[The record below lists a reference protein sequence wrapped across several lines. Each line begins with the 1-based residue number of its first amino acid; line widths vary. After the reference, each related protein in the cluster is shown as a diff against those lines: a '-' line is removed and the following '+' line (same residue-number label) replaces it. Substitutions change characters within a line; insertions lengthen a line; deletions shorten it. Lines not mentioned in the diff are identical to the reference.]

1 MNKTQ
6 LLTQH
11 DCKLYDLSCKEDM
24 HRMNMNERYCL
35 KKRIEPTF
43 KLIAPFGH
51 PMEYKA
57 DFYYFEHE
65 NTPISE
71 QILREMG
78 FENHNWKVLDSFV
91 DYEHKPSL
99 WFDIDQ
105 NKVEL
110 WLDEESL
117 KINVTNANQLHQ
129 LINLLK

>member
-11 DCKLYDLSCKEDM
+11 DCKLYDLSDPKDM
-24 HRMNMNERYCL
+24 HRMNMNLQYHN
-35 KKRIEPTF
+35 KKGTKATF
-43 KLIAPFGH
+43 KLIAPFNH

-57 DFYYFEHE
+57 DYYYFLEE

-78 FENHNWKVLDSFV
+78 FEYGCLKVQKGCRLNSCDNNSV
-91 DYEHKPSL
+91 YLSINNIAVL
-99 WFDIDQ
+99 T
-105 NKVEL
+105 
-110 WLDEESL
+110 
-117 KINVTNANQLHQ
+117 NVTNANQLHQ